1 MKVFLGFL
9 LSLVFFELSRDQ
21 FFFDLLILEI
31 NVFLTLLRVV
41 FFLNCL
47 EINVSFE
54 FLEISDEPYYTAKHV
69 SKSRKKN

>member
-31 NVFLTLLRVV
+31 NVFLTLLRAV
-41 FFLNCL
+41 FFFNCL
-47 EINVSFE
+47 EISVSFE
-54 FLEISDEPYYTAKHV
+54 FLELSDEPYYTVKLV
-69 SKSRKKN
+69 SKSRKKK